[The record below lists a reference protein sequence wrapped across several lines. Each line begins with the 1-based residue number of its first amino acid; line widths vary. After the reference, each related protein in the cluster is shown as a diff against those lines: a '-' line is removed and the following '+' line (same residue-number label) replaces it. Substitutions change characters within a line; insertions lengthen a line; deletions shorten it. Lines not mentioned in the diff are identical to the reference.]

1 MRTAQDGQLRYL
13 AHFAEGG
20 PGMRRYDEPLEEAGL
35 IKDGDAGYVLTRVD
49 QPQIPNGL
57 RHAWAELA

>member
-1 MRTAQDGQLRYL
+1 
-13 AHFAEGG
+13 
-20 PGMRRYDEPLEEAGL
+20 MRRYDEPLEEAGL

-57 RHAWAELA
+57 GHAWAEPRLVVVPKEVVQS